1 MESSYYVVEP
11 DDTVNLSSNLVM
23 ENGVKTSQAEVT
35 TGLKSGRF
43 HFVSSHCA
51 KFWTRLQG
59 DKRKK

>member
-11 DDTVNLSSNLVM
+11 DNTVNLSSNLVM
-23 ENGVKTSQAEVT
+23 ENGVKTSQADVT
-35 TGLKSGRF
+35 TRLKSGRF
-43 HFVSSHCA
+43 QFVPSRCA

>member
-11 DDTVNLSSNLVM
+11 DNTVNLSSNLVM

-43 HFVSSHCA
+43 QIVSSHCA
-51 KFWTRLQG
+51 KF
-59 DKRKK
+59 